1 MAYIDKKFTPQ
12 DLTKQPLFQIPK
24 PNFSAQFDQ
33 TMMDQLHKQQQK
45 QQQHQARVQG
55 WKNVGNAYLGAAAE
69 QALSAFGNNI
79 FGDSKIGNM
88 ASQTVGNIV
97 NNAFQNGF
105 NANSIT
111 SGIANSAIGIAT
123 SGLSNSKN
131 AGARAAGSI
140 INGVGSQVATNL
152 MNKANVFSGFNGANI
167 GGMALGAVNAALKSK
182 TEYAG
187 EKGKITST
195 LDTIDS
201 IGTAAASMVPGFGQI
216 FALAKAGLDTGF
228 KALNNAGYGT
238 DGQTTV
244 DALLG
249 NNMIGEALLPLSL
262 INGKNGK
269 TTLKLTPRTFQE
281 NQDLSKIESAY
292 TDTVQQGQTAWK
304 RQGKKYGMLSHG
316 AYNKANKLINWYGNA
331 NEALLNMDQQNKM
344 ADARQQA
351 NGLGNIQYNI
361 DLQGGLD
368 PQTLVAKEG
377 AKIEKPM
384 QIIEEVAPQSIIDDV
399 VPQFQN
405 GGQLLEE
412 VVIQPS
418 EDDMKNIIAKRWPA
432 IKNTSEYHIYRDP
445 EFTREKTGVGSIEY
459 VDEPEKKYKNGFIF
473 KNPNNTPTIV
483 FDPNTNTI
491 DDIQLDTLHHFR
503 NTDQKYQQVLKPFQD
518 YLLNKRRGDIFWNT
532 ELGEWFRESKQN
544 PNTYGDFLDN
554 NVNNQ
559 YIIQGID
566 GVLRDLMASDKTRK
580 RSRYQSRKN
589 AEKQW
594 LFDDTIKQLYN
605 NIVDYLNTGEL
616 KPQQFRNGG
625 ELNIIPEG
633 ALHKNLHHMENDE
646 NITKKG
652 IPVVGEGDDGKTE
665 QFAEIER
672 SEIILR
678 LDLTQK
684 LEKLLKKY
692 KSDISQSEKDEV
704 AERAGEI
711 LVDELLNKTIDNT
724 KELL

>member
-1 MAYIDKKFTPQ
+1 MAYIDRNFTPKN
-12 DLTKQPLFQIPK
+12 LSNQPLFQLPK
-24 PNFSAQFDQ
+24 SVLSTQFDQ
-33 TMMDQLHKQQQK
+33 QLSNKLRK
-45 QQQHQARVQG
+45 QQQHQYRVQA
-55 WKNVGNAYLGAAAE
+55 WKNVGNTYLGAAAQ
-69 QALSAFGNNI
+69 QALSMFGNNI
-79 FGDSKIGNM
+79 FGDSEVGNM
-88 ASQTVGNIV
+88 ASQAVGNVV
-97 NNAFQNGF
+97 NDMFNSNGLK
-105 NANSIT
+105 
-111 SGIANSAIGIAT
+111 SGIGDTVMGIAT

-131 AGARAAGSI
+131 AGARAAGSVL
-140 INGVGSQVATNL
+140 NSVGSQAINNVVGKSNL
-152 MNKANVFSGFNGANI
+152 LSGFNGYTGAGI
-167 GGMALGAVNAALKSK
+167 AIGAVNAALKPK
-182 TEYAG
+182 TEYNG
-187 EKGKITST
+187 EKGKITQG

-201 IGTAAASMVPGFGQI
+201 VGTAALSAIPAVGPILG
-216 FALAKAGLDTGF
+216 LAKSALDTGF

-249 NNMIGEALLPLSL
+249 SNMIGEALLPLSL

-331 NEALLNMDQQNKM
+331 NEALLNMDQQNKI

-368 PQTLVAKEG
+368 PQTLVAKDG

-384 QIIEEVAPQSIIDDV
+384 QIIEEVIPQSIIDEAI
-399 VPQFQN
+399 PQFQN

-412 VVIQPS
+412 VVIRPS
-418 EDDMKNIIAKRWPA
+418 EDDMKEIIAKRWPA

-445 EFTREKTGVGSIEY
+445 EFTKDKTGLGSIEY
-459 VDEPEKKYKNGFIF
+459 ITEPEIKYKNGFIL

-483 FDPNTNTI
+483 FNPDTNTI
-491 DDIQLDTLHHFR
+491 DDIQLDVLHHFR

-518 YLLNKRRGDIFWNT
+518 YILENKKGDVFWNS
-532 ELGEWFRESKQN
+532 ELGQIFRDSKQS
-544 PNTYGDFLDN
+544 PNKYKEFIDN
-554 NVNNQ
+554 NINDQ

-580 RSRYQSRKN
+580 KTDYQAKED

-594 LFDDTIKQLYN
+594 LFDDTAKQLYQ
-605 NIVDYLNTGEL
+605 NIVDYLSTGEL
-616 KPQQFRNGG
+616 KPQQFKNGG

-633 ALHKNLHHMENDE
+633 ALHKNLHHMDDDE

-652 IPVVGEGDDGKTE
+652 IPVVGEGNNGECE

-678 LDLTQK
+678 KSLTEK
-684 LEKLLKKY
+684 LEKMFRKY
-692 KSDISQSEKDEV
+692 KSDISQSEKDQV
-704 AERAGEI
+704 ATKAGEI